1 MSVPAS
7 APDDRTVDVLE
18 LFDDPV
24 LGGLV
29 KQALSMNAGDRMPS
43 ERDLATQFAVSRPT
57 LRDRL
62 GRLES
67 MGLVERRGGA
77 GTFVKGLTPK
87 AFTEILTVGMLASGM
102 TLSSLQVVRVALE
115 RQAAREAVRA
125 ANPVKIAYMAAAVQR
140 MERTE
145 DPDELYAADLEFHR
159 AMFDASESPSL
170 IFFADVLSGVISR
183 SVKERGDRISRLTH
197 DTGVIRT
204 LHRDLYEAIYRA
216 DVELA
221 DQRVMEHFAWLD
233 SVDGRLAGSPGDS
246 ALH

>member
-7 APDDRTVDVLE
+7 TPDDRGVDVLE

-29 KQALSMNAGDRMPS
+29 KQALSMSAGDRMPS

-77 GTFVKGLTPK
+77 GTFVKGLSPK
-87 AFTEILTVGMLASGM
+87 TFTEILTVGMLASGM
-102 TLSSLQVVRVALE
+102 TLSSLQVVRLALE
-115 RQAAREAVRA
+115 RQAAREAARA

-145 DPDELYAADLEFHR
+145 DPDELYAADVAFHR

-170 IFFADVLSGVISR
+170 IFFADVLSGTS
-183 SVKERGDRISRLTH
+183 SWPTSGSWST
-197 DTGVIRT
+197 
-204 LHRDLYEAIYRA
+204 
-216 DVELA
+216 
-221 DQRVMEHFAWLD
+221 
-233 SVDGRLAGSPGDS
+233 SPGSTWWTADS
-246 ALH
+246 RVQLASIRYRSITLESSCVPQPRFAAAVNRRCATPTSGAR